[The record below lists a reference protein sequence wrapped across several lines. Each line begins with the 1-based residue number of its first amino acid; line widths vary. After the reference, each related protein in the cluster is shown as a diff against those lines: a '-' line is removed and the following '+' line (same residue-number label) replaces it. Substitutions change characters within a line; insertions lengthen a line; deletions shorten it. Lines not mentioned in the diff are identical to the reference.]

1 MIFSRHAKGNTKAA
15 LRWSPCVRGA
25 EGNSRVVY
33 TAAGVSGWLLLAYYS
48 TYVLRKLPIHILYTA
63 CFASDEQKELLEV
76 REVVARKQKR
86 ERERESLRSVGC
98 CSRVYPQ
105 LFILN
110 NE

>member
-1 MIFSRHAKGNTKAA
+1 MRE
-15 LRWSPCVRGA
+15 A

-63 CFASDEQKELLEV
+63 CFASDEQKELLGV

-86 ERERESLRSVGC
+86 ERKRERESLRSVGC